1 MAPQKAAGED
11 IAMRR
16 RRLRYRA
23 AHRGTRELDLILG
36 PYADAHVEAAGEV
49 ELDRFE
55 QLLEEADTD
64 LQKWLLRQEP
74 PPHEADRDLIDAIL
88 LYKLSRPRP

>member
-1 MAPQKAAGED
+1 MAPEKAAGED

-36 PYADAHVEAAGEV
+36 PYADAHMDTADEA
-49 ELDRFE
+49 ELGRFE
-55 QLLEEADTD
+55 RLLEEAETD
-64 LQKWLLRQEP
+64 LQKWLLRQELP
-74 PPHEADRDLIDAIL
+74 PPYADGDLIDTIL
-88 LYKLSRPRP
+88 TYKLSQPRP

>member
-1 MAPQKAAGED
+1 MAPDKAAGED
-11 IAMRR
+11 ISMRR

-36 PYADAHVEAAGEV
+36 PYADAHMEVADEA
-49 ELDRFE
+49 ELTRFE

-64 LQKWLLRQEP
+64 LQKWLLRQEVP
-74 PPHEADRDLIDAIL
+74 PPTTDRDLIDLIL
-88 LYKLSRPRP
+88 TYKLSQPRP